1 MMNSFHDILLHYVDW
16 WKNKQKAL
24 QAGVHYS
31 APNRE
36 HFALFRSKPATIYKS
51 PRKIKELSK
60 EVAAKTYEN
69 LGIKSKK
76 VTIEL
81 SGYMAD
87 HATWSLVKDAQFF
100 GIAYFTIDMSSQL
113 SKISNTPVSLTIG
126 ETIMR
131 SRSHQYE
138 AADTIILK
146 PKTKITAKL
155 IVKQHH
161 FTYPFIIEQ
170 GLQGY
175 IQIIVT
181 KHNGEIQ
188 QSFHH
193 IAAILQKYETSY
205 TKVTNKEATIF
216 THGTCRV
223 VLSSGFYIRIKEEAL
238 YNPSFSREYNL
249 SSERPKGNF
258 SKLLQE

>member
-1 MMNSFHDILLHYVDW
+1 MMNSVHDILLHYVDW

-24 QAGVHYS
+24 QAEFHYS
-31 APNRE
+31 VLNRE
-36 HFALFRSKPATIYKS
+36 HYALFCSKPTTIYKP
-51 PRKIKELSK
+51 PRKIKEWSEK
-60 EVAAKTYEN
+60 VAVKTYEN
-69 LGIKSKK
+69 LGIKSKRVK
-76 VTIEL
+76 IEL

-87 HATWSLVKDAQFF
+87 HATWSMVKDAQFL

-126 ETIMR
+126 ESIMR

-161 FTYPFIIEQ
+161 VTYPFMIEW

-181 KHNGEIQ
+181 KQNGEIQ

-216 THGTCRV
+216 TRGTCRV

-249 SSERPKGNF
+249 SSERPKENF
-258 SKLLQE
+258 RKLLHE